1 VIGRFDFQCLGELLM
16 VNSKSWHKSRTSRAF
31 APKLRVERQ
40 QAWRFPPITRDDGDS
55 GYLTENIPFFIFLR
69 IPVTNRRKLPFTKR
83 RNSRR
88 CFRCDLL
95 GYFGV
100 KLLELGARKDFFAR
114 RS

>member
-1 VIGRFDFQCLGELLM
+1 VRELLGF
-16 VNSKSWHKSRTSRAF
+16 NHRSLRDPKSRGF
-31 APKLRVERQ
+31 CHNHVLV
-40 QAWRFPPITRDDGDS
+40 FPITRDDGDHGDVGDC
-55 GYLTENIPFFIFLR
+55 GYLTENTPLSIFLR
-69 IPVTNRRKLPFTKR
+69 IPVTNGRKLPFTEG

-100 KLLELGARKDFFAR
+100 KLLELGARKDFLAR